1 MARRVGALLFG
12 LLLVAC
18 GGDRRPAEV
27 EVPVRV
33 GSLALDASH
42 TPVVILEEE
51 NGSRVLPI
59 WIGTAEAH
67 SIASQIQQ
75 RRSRRPNFHDLAK
88 QLIQQL
94 DAEVVRVVVTDLRQG
109 TFYALLTLR
118 TSERTV
124 EIDVR
129 PSDGIAVALRTSA
142 PILVRASVFDRAGET
157 LDEEEPEGEPISWRG
172 TRPEGA
178 LRGDGRQLA
187 TSLRNL

>member
-1 MARRVGALLFG
+1 LRGVGT
-12 LLLVAC
+12 
-18 GGDRRPAEV
+18 E
-27 EVPVRV
+27 
-33 GSLALDASH
+33 
-42 TPVVILEEE
+42 
-51 NGSRVLPI
+51 
-59 WIGTAEAH
+59 
-67 SIASQIQQ
+67 
-75 RRSRRPNFHDLAK
+75 
-88 QLIQQL
+88 
-94 DAEVVRVVVTDLRQG
+94 LRQG